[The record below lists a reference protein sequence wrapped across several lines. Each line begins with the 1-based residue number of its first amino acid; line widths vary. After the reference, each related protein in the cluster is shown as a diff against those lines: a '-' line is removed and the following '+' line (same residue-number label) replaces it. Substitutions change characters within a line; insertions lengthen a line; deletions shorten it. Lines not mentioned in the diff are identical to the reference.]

1 MIKLFY
7 KVMFSDPQK
16 NISQI
21 SIPLGTIVA
30 DFGSGSGHYVK
41 AIARTVGDSGKVYAV
56 DVQKELLLKVKN
68 ECVSEGL
75 RNVEVI
81 HGDLEKPNGT
91 HLRDGSMGMVLMS
104 NILFQV
110 SDPKALFKEAQRIL
124 SSGGILLIV
133 DWMET
138 VEGVGPK
145 QDHIVPKSRVEDIAH
160 EFGFQVMKEI
170 DAGAHHYGIVCK
182 KV

>member
-1 MIKLFY
+1 
-7 KVMFSDPQK
+7 MFSDPQK

-41 AIARTVGDSGKVYAV
+41 ALAKMVGDSGKVYAV
-56 DVQKELLLKVKN
+56 DIQKDLLLKVKN
-68 ECVSEGL
+68 EVAAEGL

-91 HLRDGSMGMVLMS
+91 HLRNESVGMVLMS

-110 SDPKALFKEAQRIL
+110 NDPKALFKEAQRVL
-124 SSGGILLIV
+124 SSGGILLII
-133 DWMET
+133 DWAET
-138 VEGVGPK
+138 TENIGPK
-145 QDHIVPKSRVEDIAH
+145 QDQLVPKNRVEEMVH
-160 EFGFQVMKEI
+160 EFGFQIMKEI

>member
-1 MIKLFY
+1 
-7 KVMFSDPQK
+7 MFSDPQK

-30 DFGSGSGHYVK
+30 DFGSGSGHYAK
-41 AIARTVGDSGKVYAV
+41 ALAKTVGDSGKVYAV
-56 DVQKELLLKVKN
+56 DVQKEFLSKVKN
-68 ECVSEGL
+68 DATSEGL

-91 HLRDGSMGMVLMS
+91 HLREGSVGMVLMS

-124 SSGGILLIV
+124 SSGGILLII
-133 DWMET
+133 DWTET
-138 VEGVGPK
+138 AEGVGPK
-145 QDHIVPKSRVEDIAH
+145 QDRIVPKNIVEEMAH
-160 EFGFQVMKEI
+160 EFGFQIMKEI

>member
-1 MIKLFY
+1 
-7 KVMFSDPQK
+7 MFSDPQK

-21 SIPLGTIVA
+21 SIPLGTVVA

-41 AIARTVGDSGKVYAV
+41 TLAKTVGDSGKVYAI
-56 DVQKELLLKVKN
+56 DIQKELLLKVKN
-68 ECVSEGL
+68 ESNAEGL

-91 HLRDGSMGMVLMS
+91 HLRDGSVGMVVMS

-110 SDPKALFKEAQRIL
+110 SDQKALFKEAQRIL
-124 SSGGILLIV
+124 SSGGILLII
-133 DWMET
+133 DWTET
-138 VEGVGPK
+138 TEGVGPK
-145 QDHIVPKSRVEDIAH
+145 QDRIISKNQVEEMAH